1 MYLTMFFLHI
11 LGIAGI
17 AAPILVYL
25 ATGLMGSNVDKGML
39 AGVYRLGDV
48 SGKYLA
54 TFGGV
59 VALITGLIMV
69 AITNSGLITWGELW
83 IWVSIVLF
91 VIAEGM
97 ASTVTSRAGAEAAAL
112 LAKGD
117 ASYQAAASRYGMY
130 VYVHLILWVIIVAL
144 MVFKPF

>member
-25 ATGLMGSNVDKGML
+25 AAGLMGSNADKGML

-48 SGKYLA
+48 SGRYLA

-69 AITNSGLITWGELW
+69 AIGNSPDVAWGKLW

-91 VIAEGM
+91 VISAGM
-97 ASTVTSRAGAEAAAL
+97 TSTITSRASAAAAAL

-117 ASYQAAASRYGMY
+117 PGYKAAASRYGSY
-130 VYVHLILWVIIVAL
+130 VLVHAALWVIIVAL
-144 MVFKPF
+144 MVYKPF